1 MGTKGGR
8 HEPVPSR
15 DPWERF
21 TAFATSNK
29 TFMVLFAIGAALRLI
44 VQVTYHPALMLQRD
58 TYTYLS
64 MAVNDGEASGL
75 RPLMYPLLMKPLL
88 IFDNLAVVTVVQ
100 HLAGLAAAVL
110 LYLVLR
116 RHEVQAPLAALGT
129 APLLLDGYQLNNE
142 HYILAEAFFGLFI
155 VGGLSLL
162 AWNKR
167 PLPAVAAVAGL
178 VLGLAFLMRFVGIAV
193 FIPVLIYALLRRFG
207 WVRFTALA
215 LGLALPPLIYAAW
228 FKSESGT
235 FNVTDSQ
242 GFILYGRVV
251 SFADCEG
258 VDLPPDQRRFC
269 VTDETRPDDDGVGG
283 VWTSGLPVTA
293 LQKEEGA
300 NADLMAFGK
309 KMIMNQPFDY
319 LRAVFVDY
327 MQYFTWTSPERREL
341 NAKRWRFVR
350 SLEEAE
356 PHSLVVANEG
366 APAPESGIDQEFTIR
381 SGGATFLRNYQ
392 AVVFS
397 YGPLLALFAL
407 AGLAG
412 AVVRRKSPWAD
423 VRPEA
428 ALFTL
433 CGLALLL
440 LPTLTAVY
448 HFRYVL
454 VGLPL
459 LPAGAALG
467 LSALWSRRTQTDSAP
482 KERALR
488 R

>member
-1 MGTKGGR
+1 M
-8 HEPVPSR
+8 
-15 DPWERF
+15 
-21 TAFATSNK
+21 
-29 TFMVLFAIGAALRLI
+29 LFAVGALLRLL
-44 VQVTYHPALMLQRD
+44 VQLTYQPALMLQRD
-58 TYTYLS
+58 TYAYLS
-64 MAVNDGEASGL
+64 MAVHDTGASGM
-75 RPLMYPLLMKPLL
+75 RPLMYPTLMKPLL
-88 IFDNLAVVTVVQ
+88 VFNNLAVVTIVQ
-100 HLAGLAAAVL
+100 HLAGLAVAVL

-116 RHEVQAPLAALGT
+116 RHQVQAPLAALGT

-142 HYILAEAFFGLFI
+142 HYILTEAFFGLFI
-155 VGGLSLL
+155 VAGLSLL

-167 PLPAVAAVAGL
+167 PHPAVAGIAGL
-178 VLGLAFLMRFVGIAV
+178 ILGLSFLLRFVGIAV
-193 FIPVLIYALLRRFG
+193 FIPVLLYALLRRYG
-207 WVRFTALA
+207 WIRFTALA
-215 LGLALPPLIYAAW
+215 VGLALPPLIYAAW
-228 FKSESGT
+228 FKGQSGE
-235 FNVTDSQ
+235 FNVTDTQ

-258 VDLPPDQRRFC
+258 VELPPDQERFC
-269 VTDETRPDDDGVGG
+269 VTDETRPDDEGVGG
-283 VWTSGLPVTA
+283 VWTSGLPVGE
-293 LQKEEGA
+293 LREEEGA

-309 KMIMNQPFDY
+309 KMILNQPFDY
-319 LRAVFVDY
+319 MRVVFNDY
-327 MQYFTWTSPERREL
+327 MQYFTWTSPERREF

-350 SLEEAE
+350 SIEEAE
-356 PHSLVVANEG
+356 PHVVVVKNKG
-366 APAPESGIDQEFTIR
+366 APGPASGLDQEFTINK
-381 SGGATFLRNYQ
+381 GGASFLRSYQ
-392 AVVFS
+392 GIVYT

-412 AVVRRKSPWAD
+412 AVIRRRKPLAD

-467 LSALWSRRTQTDSAP
+467 LSALWSRREKQLAPEKARPESQRKQMQRTQAREDAANQPSSF
-482 KERALR
+482 
-488 R
+488 